1 MSLFNQPLANVIR
14 CDEPSYLIWKWR
26 PEGAKLGQSK
36 RENTIRWGSTLRVKE
51 GSAAVF
57 VNRQNGGMVQ
67 DFIEG
72 PFDQTLKT
80 SNLPGI
86 ASLIGLAFGGDS
98 PFQAEVY
105 FINLAQTVQML
116 FGVPYFDLFDPRF
129 PDFGVP
135 TAVRGT
141 ISFRIS
147 DYREFIKLHRLEN
160 FSVEDLQRQV
170 RAAIARE
177 VKPVVMGL
185 PVSRSISA
193 FQIESMVD
201 AVSSAC
207 EQVVPQKLRALAGI
221 ETTAF
226 DVSTIEIDRSSES
239 YRQLKALTQDVTTA
253 TVQAETAAKV
263 KTIHDQQRIEME
275 NLEDSLRRQREESQY
290 ATHKQTQSGNFA
302 AYQVEAQ
309 TTVGVSGAEALGK
322 MGSTGGT
329 SVNLG
334 ESSGMNM
341 AGLVASM
348 AMGGA
353 IGQNLASTIG
363 GAMQGSSAQTPVPTP
378 PSLQTRAFYI
388 AQGTTPLGPLPLEVL
403 RQLRESGELTPQ
415 TLAWTQGMDQWVP
428 AGSIPELKSLFS
440 TKTQEPPPIP
450 SGN

>member
-1 MSLFNQPLANVIR
+1 
-14 CDEPSYLIWKWR
+14 
-26 PEGAKLGQSK
+26 
-36 RENTIRWGSTLRVKE
+36 
-51 GSAAVF
+51 
-57 VNRQNGGMVQ
+57 
-67 DFIEG
+67 
-72 PFDQTLKT
+72 
-80 SNLPGI
+80 
-86 ASLIGLAFGGDS
+86 
-98 PFQAEVY
+98 
-105 FINLAQTVQML
+105 
-116 FGVPYFDLFDPRF
+116 
-129 PDFGVP
+129 
-135 TAVRGT
+135 
-141 ISFRIS
+141 
-147 DYREFIKLHRLEN
+147 
-160 FSVEDLQRQV
+160 
-170 RAAIARE
+170 
-177 VKPVVMGL
+177 MGL
-185 PVSRSISA
+185 PGSQGVPA

-275 NLEDSLRRQREESQY
+275 NLEDCLRRQREESQY

-341 AGLVASM
+341 AGLVAGM
-348 AMGGA
+348 AMGGT
-353 IGQNLASTIG
+353 IGQNLASTIS
-363 GAMQGSSAQTPVPTP
+363 GAMQGTSAQTPVPTP
-378 PSLQTRAFYI
+378 PPLQTGAFYI
-388 AQGTTPLGPLPLEVL
+388 AQGTTPLGPLPLGVL